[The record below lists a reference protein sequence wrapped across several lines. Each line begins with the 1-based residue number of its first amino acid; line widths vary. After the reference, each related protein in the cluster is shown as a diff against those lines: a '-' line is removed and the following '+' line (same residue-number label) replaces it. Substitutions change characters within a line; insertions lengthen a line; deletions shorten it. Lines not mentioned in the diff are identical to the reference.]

1 MKIFAPLATA
11 VTLLLCL
18 FASFAAQEPKPS
30 PDQKPAEATAPQ
42 QKGSPAQKD
51 QAPPATPKPALAFG
65 LTQDTPVRLK
75 LTQTMSSADA
85 KVDQKVDFEVV
96 EAVKIGEVVIIPQG
110 GMAIATVTEAKPK
123 GRMGKAGKLNMN
135 IDYVQLASGEKV
147 PLRAVKGGSGG
158 SHTGAMT
165 GAMVATGIIFFPAAP
180 LFLFM
185 HGKDITIPKGTEI
198 TAFIAADTELD
209 PAKFAGKPATVATVT
224 APVPATATD
233 AAPTDVTMVAI
244 KSSPDGADITID
256 GKFVGT
262 TPSTLQL
269 KAGEHVVLIEKSG
282 FKSWQRTMT
291 VTGGGNQNIEA
302 TLDKNP

>member
-147 PLRAVKGGSGG
+147 PLR
-158 SHTGAMT
+158 
-165 GAMVATGIIFFPAAP
+165 
-180 LFLFM
+180 
-185 HGKDITIPKGTEI
+185 
-198 TAFIAADTELD
+198 
-209 PAKFAGKPATVATVT
+209 
-224 APVPATATD
+224 
-233 AAPTDVTMVAI
+233 
-244 KSSPDGADITID
+244 
-256 GKFVGT
+256 
-262 TPSTLQL
+262 
-269 KAGEHVVLIEKSG
+269 
-282 FKSWQRTMT
+282 
-291 VTGGGNQNIEA
+291 
-302 TLDKNP
+302 